1 MRRLPVLAAALLLA
15 ALATPLAAYT
25 IYLKDG
31 THVVAREKYRVEN
44 GRAII
49 TLQNGTQ
56 TFIAAAE
63 IDVARTENANQRNY
77 GTAVVLE
84 DGKVSTSPKPA
95 PPPPAKP
102 TLADLIASRAATPRE
117 RPEARRPGP
126 ESKEPT
132 KTPAGNVDLRELPR
146 GPFAQLEVAAE
157 IQQLYRS
164 QGIQEEVAIF
174 RGTQADRPLI
184 EITTNSEASIFR
196 ALEASAQVLSQV
208 RQRQPRRVAALEI
221 LMMTAARERAGQF
234 LLTPELADELAGQR
248 ADTAAFFVK
257 HVQF

>member
-1 MRRLPVLAAALLLA
+1 MRRPRVLAAAALLA
-15 ALATPLAAYT
+15 MLAAPLAAYT

-31 THVVAREKYRVEN
+31 SRLVAKEKYRVEN

-63 IDVARTENANQRNY
+63 IDVARTESANQGNY

-84 DGKVSTSPKPA
+84 DGKVTTAPKPA
-95 PPPPAKP
+95 EPPPAKP
-102 TLADLIASRAATPRE
+102 TLSDLIASRGAAPRE

-126 ESKEPT
+126 DT
-132 KTPAGNVDLRELPR
+132 KAAARTPAGNVDLRAVPR
-146 GPFAQLEVAAE
+146 APFAQLELAAE
-157 IQQLYRS
+157 IQQLYRA
-164 QGIQEEVAIF
+164 QGIQEDVAIF

-196 ALEASAQVLSQV
+196 ALEASAKVLGQV
-208 RQRQPRRVAALEI
+208 RQRQPRRVAAFEI
-221 LMMTAARERAGQF
+221 LMMTAARDRAGQF
-234 LLTPELADELAGQR
+234 LLTAELASELGGEH